1 MSRKKLKQEKV
12 KTKKSCD
19 MDIKHK
25 NEAVKVNIKYIAEVS
40 GTSCSTV
47 SRALRGDNTASKE
60 TAEKILKIARE
71 LNYYP
76 NMLAKGLRDKKT
88 NTIGIILNDLKNPLY
103 YETIKVIEEILNDL
117 DYTML
122 LCDSN
127 FDLKLERKN
136 IITMLSKGVDGIII
150 SPVNIKSENIELISS
165 KGLNAVYID
174 FAPEMENINYVHVS
188 HADAAFMATEYL
200 IGKGHTK
207 ILLLTGPEQLSV
219 SKDFYKGYA
228 KSLSKNGISLNK
240 ALVRYAV
247 TSIDGGDRV
256 IREMYPLKQ
265 SGESNDFTAV
275 LCVSDML
282 AIGVY
287 EASKKLGFKV
297 PDDLSVMGYDNIF
310 MTPYL
315 APPLTTIHAPKIRIG
330 ELSIKILLD
339 RIEDRDRE
347 FHRIMLDVRLVERES
362 VKKIN

>member
-1 MSRKKLKQEKV
+1 
-12 KTKKSCD
+12 
-19 MDIKHK
+19 
-25 NEAVKVNIKYIAEVS
+25 
-40 GTSCSTV
+40 
-47 SRALRGDNTASKE
+47 
-60 TAEKILKIARE
+60 
-71 LNYYP
+71 
-76 NMLAKGLRDKKT
+76 
-88 NTIGIILNDLKNPLY
+88 
-103 YETIKVIEEILNDL
+103 
-117 DYTML
+117 
-122 LCDSN
+122 
-127 FDLKLERKN
+127 
-136 IITMLSKGVDGIII
+136 MLSKGVDGIII

-207 ILLLTGPEQLSV
+207 ILLLTGPSSYQFQ
-219 SKDFYKGYA
+219 DFYKGYA

-265 SGESNDFTAV
+265 SEKVMILQLFY
-275 LCVSDML
+275 VS
-282 AIGVY
+282 AICLQSWAH